1 MSKPLFLSNSQVDT
15 YLTCNRKWHID
26 KVQKIR
32 PTYLASPL
40 YFGSLLDDTVEH
52 YLLKG
57 EGSWQD
63 YFMKRRLE
71 FEVNRKPK
79 MLPQD
84 LLSMSFGA
92 GDCDDKLIDQSE
104 LDKFCDSLGI
114 DHVNAKEYLAYCK
127 QQRKSKTA
135 LQEDEQRIFNYC
147 AFLSLTTKGM
157 MLLEKLIEWL
167 DENVAEVISVQKK
180 IEITNGEGDKFIGY
194 LDFVVMMKTDC
205 THCDGTGLMNYEPN
219 VHEMGGDYPEFI
231 DCPHCSPRK
240 VLIDLKTSSNPKLY
254 YPEDAAS
261 TSRQLGIYS
270 QEEGIP
276 EVAYLIADKKIRVRE
291 PRVRL
296 SFVEG
301 VITEEHLDDVFAEIE
316 EVTLEIK
323 EKLGQG
329 EKAFEKNEDSCFK
342 YGKCQ
347 YHGKCF
353 GGSMK
358 GLEQV

>member
-1 MSKPLFLSNSQVDT
+1 MIKLRLSNSQVDT
-15 YLTCNRKWHID
+15 YTTCARKWFIQ
-26 KVQKIR
+26 KVLKIN

-84 LLSMSFGA
+84 LLSLSFGA

-104 LDKFCDSLGI
+104 LDKFCDSLGVES
-114 DHVNAKEYLAYCK
+114 VNAKEFLAYCK

-167 DENVAEVISVQKK
+167 DENVKEVVSVQKK

-194 LDFVVMMKTDC
+194 LDFVVIMK
-205 THCDGTGLMNYEPN
+205 DG
-219 VHEMGGDYPEFI
+219 
-231 DCPHCSPRK
+231 RK

-276 EVAYLIADKKIRVRE
+276 EVAYLIADKKIRKTNSKTGDRA
-291 PRVRL
+291 RI

-323 EKLGQG
+323 EKLGKG
-329 EKAFEKNEDSCFK
+329 EEDFKKNLDSCNDFS
-342 YGKCQ
+342 GCQ
-347 YHGKCF
+347 YKGFCHKNK
-353 GGSMK
+353 SMK
-358 GLEQV
+358 GLEKV

>member
-1 MSKPLFLSNSQVDT
+1 MNKPLHLSNSQVDT
-15 YLTCNRKWHID
+15 YLTCQRKWHLD
-26 KVQKIR
+26 KVQKVR

-40 YFGSLLDDTVEH
+40 YFGSLLDDTVEY

-79 MLPQD
+79 TLPQD
-84 LLSMSFGA
+84 LLSLSFGA
-92 GDCDDKLIDQSE
+92 GDCDDKLIDQSK
-104 LDKFCDSLGI
+104 LDEFCDSLGMEP
-114 DHVNAKEYLAYCK
+114 VNAKEYLDYCK

-135 LQEDEQRIFNYC
+135 LKEDEQRIFNYC

-167 DENVAEVISVQKK
+167 DENVTEVVSVQKK

-194 LDFVVMMKTDC
+194 LDFVVIMK
-205 THCDGTGLMNYEPN
+205 DG
-219 VHEMGGDYPEFI
+219 
-231 DCPHCSPRK
+231 RK

-276 EVAYLIADKKIRVRE
+276 EVAYLIVDKKVRVRE

-301 VITEEHLDDVFAEIE
+301 VITEEHLDEVFEEIE

-329 EKAFEKNEDSCFK
+329 EKAFEKNLDSCMN
-342 YGKCQ
+342 YGGCSFRGLCNK
-347 YHGKCF
+347 
-353 GGSMK
+353 GSMK
-358 GLEQV
+358 GLVKL

>member
-40 YFGSLLDDTVEH
+40 YFGSLLDDTVEY

-57 EGSWQD
+57 EGSSQD

-167 DENVAEVISVQKK
+167 DENVAEVVSVQKK

-194 LDFVVMMKTDC
+194 LDFVVMMK
-205 THCDGTGLMNYEPN
+205 DG
-219 VHEMGGDYPEFI
+219 
-231 DCPHCSPRK
+231 RK

-261 TSRQLGIYS
+261 KSRQLGIYS

-329 EKAFEKNEDSCFK
+329 EEAFEKNLDSCMI
-342 YGKCQ
+342 YGGCQ
-347 YHGKCF
+347 YRGLCNT
-353 GGSMK
+353 GSMQ
-358 GLEQV
+358 GLEKV